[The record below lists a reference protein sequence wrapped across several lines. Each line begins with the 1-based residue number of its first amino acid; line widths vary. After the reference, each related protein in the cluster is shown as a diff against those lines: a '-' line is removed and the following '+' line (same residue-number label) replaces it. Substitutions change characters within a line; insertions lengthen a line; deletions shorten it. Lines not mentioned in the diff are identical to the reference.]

1 MLDMNRLAGQGPS
14 ALEVSGQSIPKC
26 SKNNK
31 NNLLNIMLEACR
43 PHWDNVHPVP
53 GSSTSR
59 SEGGANRIS
68 LVADSE
74 VALFCVNGILAQ
86 RGVIAP

>member
-1 MLDMNRLAGQGPS
+1 MLDMNRLAGQGSS

-31 NNLLNIMLEACR
+31 NNPLNSILEACR

-53 GSSTSR
+53 GSSRPQEATAAKTPWPQVPSR
-59 SEGGANRIS
+59 
-68 LVADSE
+68 
-74 VALFCVNGILAQ
+74 ALW
-86 RGVIAP
+86 R